1 MVFFKKNL
9 VPIVITLVFG
19 LIVSLLGTLYAQQ
32 NKKIEDKA
40 DKGEVVQMIQ
50 KLEAIREVEKERTK
64 DERTE
69 QKALNHDMLKT
80 LQQLN
85 LQIMLLNQQLQG
97 EKNK

>member
-9 VPIVITLVFG
+9 VPIIITLVFG

-50 KLEAIREVEKERTK
+50 KLEALREVEKERTK

-85 LQIMLLNQQLQG
+85 LQIMLLNQQLQR
-97 EKNK
+97 ENNK